1 EAVRA
6 AVQLARSFG
15 AELVAEGIEH
25 EAELAVLRDLGVHF
39 GQGYLLGRPQGQTVS
54 HMQPAVIALMQSRQI
69 AVLPD
74 SPHRDMSTGTVSR
87 LAISAPA
94 VEPDTPNLTV

>member
-1 EAVRA
+1 MKLDRYLTHGIHTDSRRVEAVRA

-39 GQGYLLGRPQGQTVS
+39 GQGYLLGRPQGQT
-54 HMQPAVIALMQSRQI
+54 
-69 AVLPD
+69 
-74 SPHRDMSTGTVSR
+74 
-87 LAISAPA
+87 
-94 VEPDTPNLTV
+94 